1 MKPAESTRDRIVNA
15 AAKLFYGQ
23 GIRAVSVDAVAEKAG
38 VTKRTLYYHFDSKD
52 DLITAYLEGRDQPNL
67 ALFQKW
73 YSEAEGGIAERV
85 RVIFVQLAKAAR
97 HPKWRGCGF
106 LRTAAELADMPGHP
120 AVKASIVHKQR
131 VEDWLAETF
140 KNGRIRESRTLARQ
154 IVLLLDGGF
163 AVVLLRR
170 DPSYIETA
178 GEAAAALI
186 ASAARDQA

>member
-1 MKPAESTRDRIVNA
+1 MKQPIESTRDRIVNA

-73 YSEAEGGIAERV
+73 YAAAEGGVEEKVKA
-85 RVIFVQLAKAAR
+85 IFDELAKAAR
-97 HPKWRGCGF
+97 HPKWKGCGF

-120 AVKASIVHKQR
+120 AVKAGIAHKQR

-140 KNGRIRESRTLARQ
+140 EADGVSDSRTLARQ
-154 IVLLLDGGF
+154 VMLLLDGGF
-163 AVVLLRR
+163 ATVLLRR

-178 GEAAAALI
+178 GKAAAALV
-186 ASAARDQA
+186 AAAART

>member
-1 MKPAESTRDRIVNA
+1 MKQPTESTRDRIVNA

-73 YSEAEGGIAERV
+73 YTAAEGSVEEKVKA
-85 RVIFVQLAKAAR
+85 IFDELAKAAR
-97 HPKWRGCGF
+97 HPKWKGCGF

-120 AVKASIVHKQR
+120 AVKAGIVHKQR

-140 KNGRIRESRTLARQ
+140 EADGISDSRTLARQ
-154 IVLLLDGGF
+154 VMLLLDGGF
-163 AVVLLRR
+163 ATVLLRR

-178 GEAAAALI
+178 GRAAAALI
-186 ASAARDQA
+186 AAAART

>member
-1 MKPAESTRDRIVNA
+1 MKQPTESTRDRIVNA
-15 AAKLFYGQ
+15 AAKLFYRQ

-73 YSEAEGGIAERV
+73 YAAAEGGVEDKVKA
-85 RVIFVQLAKAAR
+85 IFDELAKAAR
-97 HPKWRGCGF
+97 HPKWKGCGF

-120 AVKASIVHKQR
+120 AVKAGIVHKQR

-140 KNGRIRESRTLARQ
+140 EADGISDSRTLARQ
-154 IVLLLDGGF
+154 VMLLLDGGF
-163 AVVLLRR
+163 ATVLLRR

-178 GEAAAALI
+178 GKAAAALV
-186 ASAARDQA
+186 AVAART

>member
-1 MKPAESTRDRIVNA
+1 MKQPTESTRDRIVNA
-15 AAKLFYGQ
+15 AAKLFYRQ

-73 YSEAEGGIAERV
+73 YAAAEGSVEEKVKA
-85 RVIFVQLAKAAR
+85 IFDELAKTAR
-97 HPKWRGCGF
+97 HPKWKGCGF

-120 AVKASIVHKQR
+120 AVKAGIVHKQR

-140 KNGRIRESRTLARQ
+140 EADGVSDSRTLARQ
-154 IVLLLDGGF
+154 VMLLLDGGF
-163 AVVLLRR
+163 ATVLLRR

-178 GEAAAALI
+178 GKAAAALI
-186 ASAARDQA
+186 AAAART